1 MLKCLMHIMVLLAFV
16 LSTMPGFAMAMP
28 ASMTDHQMMSHN
40 KTVEQLS
47 AHDNQHH
54 ASSDMAVDHSCC
66 KDEQATDNKDNDD
79 QKKCCGGDC
88 QCMMDGCAKTQSL
101 HQTLSSA
108 FGAVS
113 KKLSFITSN
122 ERHDD
127 SIAYL
132 LKRPPKA

>member
-1 MLKCLMHIMVLLAFV
+1 MLKRLMHIMVLLAFV
-16 LSTMPGFAMAMP
+16 VSTMPSLAMAMP
-28 ASMTDHQMMSHN
+28 ASMTDHQMMSH
-40 KTVEQLS
+40 KMAEEADGQ
-47 AHDNQHH
+47 QHH
-54 ASSDMAVDHSCC
+54 ASTDMAADHSCC
-66 KDEQATDNKDNDD
+66 KDKQANDNQGNDD
-79 QKKCCGGDC
+79 HKKCCDGDC
-88 QCMMDGCAKTQSL
+88 QCMMNGCAKTQTL

-108 FGAVS
+108 FSAIS

>member
-1 MLKCLMHIMVLLAFV
+1 MLKRLMHIMVLLTFV
-16 LSTMPGFAMAMP
+16 VSTMPSLAMAMP
-28 ASMTDHQMMSHN
+28 ASMTDHQMMSH
-40 KTVEQLS
+40 KMAEQ
-47 AHDNQHH
+47 ADDQQHH
-54 ASSDMAVDHSCC
+54 ASTDMATDHSCC
-66 KDEQATDNKDNDD
+66 KDKQANDNQGNDD
-79 QKKCCGGDC
+79 HKKCCDGDC
-88 QCMMDGCAKTQSL
+88 QCMMNGCAKTQTL